1 MKRTKMPKLR
11 NGSKGD
17 SNPGSLDCESG
28 ILPLSYRAP
37 HWMCQLAL
45 VHWNFK
51 ACIVSVVLSSC
62 VIINNNNVFN
72 SYRSTPRYIQCNL
85 IYEKK
90 RKFVQKRIQHGEWY
104 NTTANCMLTD
114 ILSRMENAPSQP
126 PSQPIHIARLRTTM
140 PGTPE
145 TNRATRPTMHAKH
158 NR

>member
-1 MKRTKMPKLR
+1 MTLNIQYVILMPPFDRMHAIPCFERQLKFATLSNVVFMDLGIVHCNINWLKLYLR
-11 NGSKGD
+11 N
-17 SNPGSLDCESG
+17 N
-28 ILPLSYRAP
+28 
-37 HWMCQLAL
+37 
-45 VHWNFK
+45 
-51 ACIVSVVLSSC
+51 
-62 VIINNNNVFN
+62 NNNNVFN

-90 RKFVQKRIQHGEWY
+90 KRKEKFVQKRIQHGEWY

-114 ILSRMENAPSQP
+114 ILNRMENAPSQP

>member
-1 MKRTKMPKLR
+1 MHVFVTSVHSIFYCPALR
-11 NGSKGD
+11 IKYTYRWRNTLCKCGLKHRILFFAKTSH
-17 SNPGSLDCESG
+17 G
-28 ILPLSYRAP
+28 ISVGL
-37 HWMCQLAL
+37 L
-45 VHWNFK
+45 VHNGGNNN
-51 ACIVSVVLSSC
+51 
-62 VIINNNNVFN
+62 NNNNVFN

-158 NR
+158 NH

>member
-1 MKRTKMPKLR
+1 MQFKFYNRQQVLFQFNSEMY
-11 NGSKGD
+11 NSD
-17 SNPGSLDCESG
+17 SNIEYVYTSCL
-28 ILPLSYRAP
+28 
-37 HWMCQLAL
+37 CQC
-45 VHWNFK
+45 VHN
-51 ACIVSVVLSSC
+51 
-62 VIINNNNVFN
+62 NNNNVFN
-72 SYRSTPRYIQCNL
+72 SYRSTPRYIQCNI

-126 PSQPIHIARLRTTM
+126 PSQPIHIARLRTTT